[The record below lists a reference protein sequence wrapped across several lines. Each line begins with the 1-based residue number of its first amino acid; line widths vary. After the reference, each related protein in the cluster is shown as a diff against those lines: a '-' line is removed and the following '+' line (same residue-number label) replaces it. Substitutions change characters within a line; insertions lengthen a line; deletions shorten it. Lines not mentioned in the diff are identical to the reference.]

1 MSRQRP
7 FGPRVDPGES
17 NRARVRDAEA
27 GGWAAG
33 YAEGFRDGAA
43 AQPDREL
50 LALVEV
56 PWSAVRTEDSVQ
68 GDDGA
73 LYHVVRSGAVPSSG
87 GPRSGGESSAQPDG
101 TSGGG
106 WIVTL
111 VCGTYREVHQIDH
124 DARVRVLVPVALAD
138 ALIVS
143 RAGLPGC
150 RLIATRADPGPV
162 GSVPRFDGDLPWRTE
177 VGMGSH
183 RGVPRPA
190 G

>member
-1 MSRQRP
+1 MATADVSRQRP
-7 FGPRVDPGES
+7 FGPRDNGTR
-17 NRARVRDAEA
+17 NARNSATDD
-27 GGWAAG
+27 
-33 YAEGFRDGAA
+33 YAQGFRDGAA

-56 PWSAVRTEDSVQ
+56 PWSAVRAEDTIA

-73 LYHVVRSGAVPSSG
+73 LYHVVRSGAVPVSG
-87 GPRSGGESSAQPDG
+87 AGSQPDG
-101 TSGGG
+101 TPGGG

-111 VCGTYREVHQIDH
+111 VCGTYREVHELDH

-138 ALIVS
+138 ALIAS

-162 GSVPRFDGDLPWRTE
+162 GSEPVFDGDLPWRSH
-177 VGMGSH
+177 VGS
-183 RGVPRPA
+183 RGAAGIPRPA